1 MVPVDATGAALT
13 YGTPTRWPQVRFDRS
28 GDDTCGHDNDN

>member
-1 MVPVDATGAALT
+1 MGSSGRHRAAVR